1 MICNLSTLNTLSEK
15 VIFQVKSSGFCSV
28 PRCHPFDYDLHV
40 IRVSSFSFAYG
51 PNPAAPPG
59 LNHNFAIWG
68 DSTWKNISHQALQTS
83 LFDPKQNT

>member
-1 MICNLSTLNTLSEK
+1 MNSCNIVIALATTMICNLSTLNTLSEK

-51 PNPAAPPG
+51 PNPAAP
-59 LNHNFAIWG
+59 LA
-68 DSTWKNISHQALQTS
+68 
-83 LFDPKQNT
+83 